1 MAESI
6 AIDDLDARRRR
17 ALWRAT
23 HRGTKELDI
32 LIGTFAAARLPA
44 MDAAELTRFEA
55 FLTLPETELQARLLA
70 PQTAGDGPFADVVIA
85 IRSFHGLTSA

>member
-6 AIDDLDARRRR
+6 AIDDLDVRRRR

-23 HRGTKELDI
+23 HRGTRELDI
-32 LIGTFAAARLPA
+32 LIGTFAAAHLPA
-44 MDAAELTRFEA
+44 MDAAELTRFEE

-70 PQTAGDGPFADVVIA
+70 PEMAGEAPFADVVAA